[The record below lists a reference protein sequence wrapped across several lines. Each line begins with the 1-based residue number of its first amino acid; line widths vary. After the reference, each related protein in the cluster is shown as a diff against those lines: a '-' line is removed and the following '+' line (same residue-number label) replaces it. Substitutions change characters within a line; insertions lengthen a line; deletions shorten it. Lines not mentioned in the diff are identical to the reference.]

1 MNPFKIIHAFF
12 LQSAQKLMGPNTI
25 YSPQKE
31 AEVDEL
37 REFASRGSCEETVPL
52 TKAEQK
58 KVEKASPVMDPVDDI
73 TVVPGIGKKT
83 LPLLAEVGITTKS
96 GLKDKLEDAKV
107 KEILGMNFEKIQAY
121 FTASPTV

>member
-12 LQSAQKLMGPNTI
+12 LQSAQKLVGPNTI

-37 REFASRGSCEETVPL
+37 REFASRGSCEEMVPQ

-58 KVEKASPVMDPVDDI
+58 EKEKPVVDPVDDI

-107 KEILGMNFEKIQAY
+107 KEILGVNFEKIQAY